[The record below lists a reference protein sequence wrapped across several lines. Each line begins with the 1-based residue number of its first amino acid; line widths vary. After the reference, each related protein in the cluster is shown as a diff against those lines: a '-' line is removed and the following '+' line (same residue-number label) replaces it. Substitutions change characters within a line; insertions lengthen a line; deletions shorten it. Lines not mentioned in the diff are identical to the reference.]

1 MIPMP
6 RTTFA
11 IIWGV
16 LALAQLLYV
25 AVPLPVKE
33 KDPELLSTL
42 ALVLGFVAF
51 SQALAI
57 VALLRIRALG
67 PIASGDLDL
76 REQSGMAK
84 LFTTLILTWILAE
97 SIGVYGL
104 VLRMLGAESDL
115 WSPFATRVKQ
125 DAALGHPTPRKV
137 PLRNRSRAGEDTL
150 GVAG

>member
-1 MIPMP
+1 MP
-6 RTTFA
+6 RTIFA

-25 AVPLPVKE
+25 AVPLPVQE

-51 SQALAI
+51 SEALAI

-76 REQSGMAK
+76 REQSGLTK

-115 WSPFATRVKQ
+115 WSPFAM
-125 DAALGHPTPRKV
+125 LGGLLLLICRPWQRGLQAPPEGGPQRLSE
-137 PLRNRSRAGEDTL
+137 PIE
-150 GVAG
+150 

>member
-1 MIPMP
+1 MP
-6 RTTFA
+6 RTIFA

-115 WSPFATRVKQ
+115 WSPFAM
-125 DAALGHPTPRKV
+125 LGGLLLLICRPWQRGLQAKASPR
-137 PLRNRSRAGEDTL
+137 G
-150 GVAG
+150 

>member
-115 WSPFATRVKQ
+115 WSPFAM
-125 DAALGHPTPRKV
+125 LGGLLLLICRPWQRGLQAKASPR
-137 PLRNRSRAGEDTL
+137 G
-150 GVAG
+150 